1 MTDGMEN
8 LEDWVGKARAA
19 EGRIEAWPADA
30 LNATLD
36 RDDQPLRD
44 GDEIPPGWH
53 QFYLHRVAKLSDT
66 AADGH
71 TKRGDFLPPI
81 RLPRRM
87 LAGTRATYRRPLH
100 VGEKI
105 SWVSTIGAVTPKQ
118 GRTGKLVFLR
128 IDHEIAG
135 EDGAATSEV
144 QDVVYRE
151 AAKPGAPAPTP
162 RPAPAKAVW
171 RRDIHPDPV
180 MLFRFSALT
189 LNSHRIHYD
198 WRFVTETEGYPGL
211 LVHGSLTA
219 VLLLDLFQRER
230 PAATITGAD
239 IRALSPLYE
248 NNDFAV
254 EGAPGADGGSATLWA
269 LDHEGAL
276 AMTAEITFEG

>member
-8 LEDWVGKARAA
+8 LEDWVGKVRAA

-81 RLPRRM
+81 PLPRRM

-135 EDGAATSEV
+135 ENGAATSEV

-151 AAKPGAPAPTP
+151 AAKPGAPAPAP

-254 EGAPGADGGSATLWA
+254 EGAPGDDGGSATLWA